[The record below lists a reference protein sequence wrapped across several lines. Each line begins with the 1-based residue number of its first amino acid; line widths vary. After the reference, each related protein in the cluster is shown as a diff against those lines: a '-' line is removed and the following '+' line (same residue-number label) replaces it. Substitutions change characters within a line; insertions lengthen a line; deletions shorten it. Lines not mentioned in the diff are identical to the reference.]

1 MNKGI
6 QIVSLILL
14 FSVCGVAGY
23 FIGGVFDKKELQ
35 TDNEVVPEDA
45 EVSVAPE
52 AIEATVVPEDIL
64 STKPEITNSP
74 TPVKNKD
81 NKTYRLVVAASVESR
96 DSLVYYITKDDKGNE
111 RVATSDDGE
120 FNTLSHSSNGKY
132 HVWVENTET
141 RERDHRVVSGFDPIE
156 VKPNIK
162 PLTADDINKAL
173 LNSITDSEIPKHI
186 SDRFSKHTKQKVIDV
201 ADRKIISENFSTLWE
216 DTFSCGRVMYKVVDV
231 KVDQST
237 NMLTEIHVN
246 VIE

>member
-35 TDNEVVPEDA
+35 TDNVVVSGVAEVVVAPEVIEAPVVPE
-45 EVSVAPE
+45 V
-52 AIEATVVPEDIL
+52 IL

-74 TPVKNKD
+74 TPVKNED
-81 NKTYRLVVAASVESR
+81 NKTYSLIVKASVESG
-96 DSLVYYITKDDKGNE
+96 DSLVYYITKDDKGDD

-120 FNTLSHSSNGKY
+120 FNTLPHSSNGKY
-132 HVWVENTET
+132 YVWVENTET
-141 RERDHRVVSGFDPIE
+141 CERYHRVVSGFDPIT

-162 PLTADDINKAL
+162 PLTAEEINKAL
-173 LNSITDSEIPKHI
+173 LNSTTDLEIPKHI
-186 SDRFSKHTKQKVIDV
+186 SDKFSKHTKQKVIDV

-231 KVDQST
+231 KVDPST

>member
-14 FSVCGVAGY
+14 FSVCGAVGY

-35 TDNEVVPEDA
+35 TDNVVVPEVA
-45 EVSVAPE
+45 EVLVAPE
-52 AIEATVVPEDIL
+52 VIEAPVVPEVIL

-81 NKTYRLVVAASVESR
+81 NKTYSLIVAASVESGDR
-96 DSLVYYITKDDKGNE
+96 LEYYITKDDKGNE
-111 RVATSDDGE
+111 RVATNDDGK

-141 RERDHRVVSGFDPIE
+141 NERNHCEVVGFDPIK
-156 VKPNIK
+156 VIPNIV
-162 PLTADDINKAL
+162 PLKAEEINKSL
-173 LNSITDSEIPKHI
+173 RNSITDPDVPKQI
-186 SDRFSKHTKQKVIDV
+186 SDKFSKHTKQKVIDV
-201 ADRKIISENFSTLWE
+201 ADEKVISENFSTLWE
-216 DTFSCGRVMYKVVDV
+216 DTFSCGRVKYKVVDV
-231 KVDQST
+231 KVDPST
-237 NMLTEIHVN
+237 NMLTEIRVN

>member
-14 FSVCGVAGY
+14 FSVCGAVGY

-35 TDNEVVPEDA
+35 TDNEVGSGVA
-45 EVSVAPE
+45 EVSVTPE
-52 AIEATVVPEDIL
+52 VIEPPVVPEDIL

-81 NKTYRLVVAASVESR
+81 NKTYSLIVKASVER
-96 DSLVYYITKDDKGNE
+96 EDRLVYYITKDDKGDD

-132 HVWVENTET
+132 YVWVENTET
-141 RERDHRVVSGFDPIE
+141 CERDHRVVSGFDPIK
-156 VKPNIK
+156 VKPNIE
-162 PLTADDINKAL
+162 PLTARDINEY
-173 LNSITDSEIPKHI
+173 LNSTTDGFVPEKISNQFGPKH
-186 SDRFSKHTKQKVIDV
+186 SVINVDDGTQLYDDFNFLWLDTYS
-201 ADRKIISENFSTLWE
+201 AKRKIYE
-216 DTFSCGRVMYKVVDV
+216 VVDV

-237 NMLTEIHVN
+237 NKLTEIRVK
-246 VIE
+246 VIK

>member
-45 EVSVAPE
+45 EGSVTPE
-52 AIEATVVPEDIL
+52 VIEPPVVPEVIL

-74 TPVKNKD
+74 TPVKNED
-81 NKTYRLVVAASVESR
+81 NKTYSLIVKASVESG
-96 DSLVYYITKDDKGNE
+96 DSLVYYISKDDKGDD

-120 FNTLSHSSNGKY
+120 FNTLPHSSNGKY

-141 RERDHRVVSGFDPIE
+141 RERYYREVRGFNPIK
-156 VKPNIK
+156 VKPNIE
-162 PLTADDINKAL
+162 PLTAREINES
-173 LNSITDSEIPKHI
+173 LNSTTDGFVPEEISNKFGPKH
-186 SDRFSKHTKQKVIDV
+186 KVINV
-201 ADRKIISENFSTLWE
+201 ADGKVLFEDFNQLWE
-216 DTFSCGRVMYKVVDV
+216 HTYNNTHKFKVVNV
-231 KVDQST
+231 VVDQPT
-237 NMLTEIHVN
+237 NRLTEVHVN
-246 VIE
+246 VIK

>member
-45 EVSVAPE
+45 KVSVAPE

-74 TPVKNKD
+74 TPVQNKD

-96 DSLVYYITKDDKGNE
+96 DSLVYYITKDDKGDE
-111 RVATSDDGE
+111 QVATNGNGK
-120 FNTLSHSSNGKY
+120 FNTLPHSSNGKY
-132 HVWVENTET
+132 HVWVENTKT
-141 RERDHRVVSGFDPIE
+141 RERDSCVVSGFDPIK
-156 VKPNIK
+156 VKPNIE
-162 PLTADDINKAL
+162 PLTARDINLAL
-173 LNSITDSEIPKHI
+173 NNLEDDGAVPLKISNKFGPKH
-186 SDRFSKHTKQKVIDV
+186 KVINVD
-201 ADRKIISENFSTLWE
+201 DGKTLFEDFSILWE
-216 DTFSCGRVMYKVVDV
+216 KTSLNINKYEVVNV
-231 KVDQST
+231 VVDQST
-237 NMLTEIHVN
+237 NKLVEIHVK
-246 VIE
+246 VIK